1 MPLKPLSRMG
11 KSLSFRLTVWYA
23 VSFFA
28 ISSALSAISYFQLS
42 AAVRDNRKIIES
54 RVREFTF
61 IAREQGVE
69 AIGHSFNPK
78 YSRSSWKTV
87 VMRVLDS
94 GGAVRFQ
101 TDPEM
106 WKEFQAASRD
116 LSAVG
121 AWQYVPSSRDRDV
134 LELMTVRL
142 PGEFLLQVGKEIA
155 DRKEILGHYRDTI
168 IGVTSAMI
176 LIGLAAGTFLVFR
189 ALQPVRDLT
198 RTTQSIV
205 ATGNVAARVPQT
217 RAGDELE
224 ELARLFN
231 RMLERIENLI
241 DGMRDALDNVAHD
254 LRTPMTRLRGVAEL
268 ALQADVPP
276 EHQRDALVS
285 CIEESDRILAL
296 LNSLM
301 DITEAETGAMRL
313 SLETVDVSSLIH
325 ESVGLYEFVAEEK
338 NISVAVDCTS
348 EVRLIG
354 DRARVRQ
361 VVANLLDN
369 AIKYTGLNGHLWI
382 KASQR
387 DTEVSISVRDDGCG
401 ILPEEKPRIWER
413 LYRGDRSRS
422 QPGLGL
428 GLSLVRAIV
437 RAHNGRVDVQ
447 SEPGLGS
454 VFTVYFPNIA
464 TSG

>member
-1 MPLKPLSRMG
+1 
-11 KSLSFRLTVWYA
+11 
-23 VSFFA
+23 
-28 ISSALSAISYFQLS
+28 
-42 AAVRDNRKIIES
+42 
-54 RVREFTF
+54 
-61 IAREQGVE
+61 
-69 AIGHSFNPK
+69 
-78 YSRSSWKTV
+78 
-87 VMRVLDS
+87 
-94 GGAVRFQ
+94 
-101 TDPEM
+101 
-106 WKEFQAASRD
+106 
-116 LSAVG
+116 
-121 AWQYVPSSRDRDV
+121 
-134 LELMTVRL
+134 
-142 PGEFLLQVGKEIA
+142 
-155 DRKEILGHYRDTI
+155 
-168 IGVTSAMI
+168 
-176 LIGLAAGTFLVFR
+176 
-189 ALQPVRDLT
+189 
-198 RTTQSIV
+198 
-205 ATGNVAARVPQT
+205 
-217 RAGDELE
+217 
-224 ELARLFN
+224 
-231 RMLERIENLI
+231 
-241 DGMRDALDNVAHD
+241 
-254 LRTPMTRLRGVAEL
+254 
-268 ALQADVPP
+268 
-276 EHQRDALVS
+276 
-285 CIEESDRILAL
+285 
-296 LNSLM
+296 M

-354 DRARVRQ
+354 DRARVCQ